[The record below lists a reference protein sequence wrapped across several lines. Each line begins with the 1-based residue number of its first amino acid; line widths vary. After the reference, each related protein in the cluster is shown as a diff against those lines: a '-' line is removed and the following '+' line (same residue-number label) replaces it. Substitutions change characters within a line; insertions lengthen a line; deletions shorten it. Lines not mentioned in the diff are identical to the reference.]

1 MAKTPLS
8 LSDDPKR
15 LNRPRGYRVTVHRY
29 ARAAGAGFTVALLG
43 AIETMP
49 GLPARPASEDID
61 ITADGEITG
70 AR

>member
-8 LSDDPKR
+8 LSDDAKR

-29 ARAAGAGFTVALLG
+29 VRAAGAGFTVALLG

-49 GLPARPASEDID
+49 GLPAHPASEEID
-61 ITADGEITG
+61 LTADGAIVG
-70 AR
+70 AH

>member
-1 MAKTPLS
+1 
-8 LSDDPKR
+8 
-15 LNRPRGYRVTVHRY
+15 VTVHRY